1 MKNMNR
7 MPKKKVCI
15 VTTTRADW
23 GLLMPIAMV
32 LKQSPTVELQIVA
45 SNMHLSE
52 RCGMTVNEIISA
64 GFEVNERVA
73 MPDAG
78 ESEADCVRAMSVCLK
93 GMADAFERLRPDVLL
108 ILGDRYEI
116 LTVASAATVMRIP
129 IIHIAGGAISQGAI
143 DDNIRH
149 AVTKLSTLHLTETE
163 VYRQRVIQM
172 GEAPER
178 VICTGAI
185 GVWNAMN
192 QPLMSVDELS
202 ASLDFDLAGDVA
214 VVTYHPATADVADP
228 AEGCR
233 NLLAAL
239 DRLPQLKTIITYPNN
254 DARSLPIIELLKAY
268 AEEHSDRVRLF
279 KSLGMRRY
287 LSALQVAKVVIGN
300 SSSGIVEVPS
310 TGAVTVNIGSRQD
323 GRLAAESVLNC
334 STDSQSIYNT
344 IVKALSPQ
352 MQSLA
357 ARRENPY
364 YKPDTLGIMTDA
376 IIRFAEN
383 PVCVKTFYDIN
394 VSALNR

>member
-1 MKNMNR
+1 MNQV
-7 MPKKKVCI
+7 PKKKVCI

-32 LKQSPTVELQIVA
+32 LKQSPCIELQLVA

-52 RCGMTVNEIISA
+52 RCGLTVNEIISA
-64 GFEVNERVA
+64 GFDVNERVP
-73 MPDAG
+73 MPEAG
-78 ESEADCVRAMSVCLK
+78 ESEADCARAMAVCLS
-93 GMADAFERLRPDVLL
+93 GMADAFERLRPDILL

-116 LTVASAATVMRIP
+116 LAVASAATVMRIP
-129 IIHIAGGAISQGAI
+129 IVHIAGGAISQGAI

-149 AVTKLSTLHLTETE
+149 AVTKLSSLHLTETE

-172 GEAPER
+172 GEQPDT
-178 VICTGAI
+178 VITTGAI

-192 QPLMSVDELS
+192 QPLMSADEL
-202 ASLDFDLAGDVA
+202 AESLDFDLSGDVA
-214 VVTYHPATADVADP
+214 VVTYHPATADIADP
-228 AEGCR
+228 VEGCR
-233 NLLAAL
+233 NLLNAL
-239 DRLPQLKTIITYPNN
+239 DRVPQLKTIITYPNN

-268 AEEHSDRVRLF
+268 AEEHPDRVRLF

-310 TGAVTVNIGSRQD
+310 TATVTVNIGSRQD
-323 GRLAAESVLNC
+323 GRLAAKSVLNC
-334 STDSQSIYNT
+334 SADTQAIYDT
-344 IVKALSPQ
+344 ILNALSPE
-352 MQSLA
+352 MQALA

-364 YKPDTLGIMTDA
+364 YKPDTLQIMTDA
-376 IIRFAEN
+376 IIRFAN
-383 PVCVKTFYDIN
+383 SHQSPKIFYDLN